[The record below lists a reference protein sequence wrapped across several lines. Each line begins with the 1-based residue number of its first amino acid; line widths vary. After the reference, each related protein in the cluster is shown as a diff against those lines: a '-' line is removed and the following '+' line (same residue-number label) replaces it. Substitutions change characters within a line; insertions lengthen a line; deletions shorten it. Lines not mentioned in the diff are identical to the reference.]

1 MVESIFYGGGKDLD
15 KYIDE
20 KTQGL
25 DSTDSVGLGTA
36 LSLYLNMY
44 VDLTLL
50 NGSDITGEG
59 DAN

>member
-1 MVESIFYGGGKDLD
+1 MLKTIFKKEKGDVNEFINNKTKDL
-15 KYIDE
+15 KDE
-20 KTQGL
+20 AN
-25 DSTDSVGLGTA
+25 VGLGVA